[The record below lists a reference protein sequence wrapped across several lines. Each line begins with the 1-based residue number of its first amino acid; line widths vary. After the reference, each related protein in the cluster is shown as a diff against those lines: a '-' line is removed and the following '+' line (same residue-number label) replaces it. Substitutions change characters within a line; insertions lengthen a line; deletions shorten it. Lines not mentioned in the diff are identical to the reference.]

1 MLVMLRI
8 VDTDSL
14 NQIAAFIVA
23 MKLSFKLFT
32 GQTDLTNHYL
42 IAQFAGTKA
51 CSRYDLP
58 LYCSTVLLPVM
69 VDQTSVFLG
78 FVAPGSNISTT
89 VSLKR
94 KCKSNSKQRKRLR
107 EKRELS
113 SNTDTSTTDIYLDVQ
128 DAVVAVKVNDQSSKK
143 KCRENSKQ
151 REKIKEVKAAQAAQE
166 AEEVKEVKEVKET
179 KEVNGLGA
187 TSGGRSASAGRLRS
201 A

>member
-1 MLVMLRI
+1 
-8 VDTDSL
+8 
-14 NQIAAFIVA
+14 

-78 FVAPGSNISTT
+78 FVAPGSNTSTT
-89 VSLKR
+89 VSPKR
-94 KCKSNSKQRKRLR
+94 KCKPNPKQRKRLR

-113 SNTDTSTTDIYLDVQ
+113 SNTDTSTTDIDSGVQ

-143 KCRENSKQ
+143 KCRGNSKQ
-151 REKIKEVKAAQAAQE
+151 RQRIKEVKAAQAAEAAQAAQE
-166 AEEVKEVKEVKET
+166 AEEVKEVEEIKET
-179 KEVNGLGA
+179 KEVNGLKV
-187 TSGGRSASAGRLRS
+187 TSEEGSASAISFDQREL
-201 A
+201 

>member
-14 NQIAAFIVA
+14 AWIAAFIAA

-78 FVAPGSNISTT
+78 FVAPGSNTSTT
-89 VSLKR
+89 VPLKR
-94 KCKSNSKQRKRLR
+94 KCKPNPKQRKRLR

-113 SNTDTSTTDIYLDVQ
+113 SNTDTSTTDIDLGVQ
-128 DAVVAVKVNDQSSKK
+128 DALVAVKVNDQSSKK

-151 REKIKEVKAAQAAQE
+151 RERIKEAKAAQTAQE
-166 AEEVKEVKEVKET
+166 AEEVKEV
-179 KEVNGLGA
+179 NGLRV
-187 TSGGRSASAGRLRS
+187 TSGGRSA
-201 A
+201 